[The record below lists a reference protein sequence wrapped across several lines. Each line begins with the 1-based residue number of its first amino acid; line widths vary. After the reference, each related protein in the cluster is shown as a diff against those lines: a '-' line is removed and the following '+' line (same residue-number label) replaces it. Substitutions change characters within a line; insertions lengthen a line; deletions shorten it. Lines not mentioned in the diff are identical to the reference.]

1 MKGNKLFFRIG
12 KVQTKARIE
21 VKTEL
26 IEFVGDQF
34 KQLARKNLGLPM
46 KLYHL

>member
-1 MKGNKLFFRIG
+1 MKLSKKLFEVGKIRI
-12 KVQTKARIE
+12 KKTEVVQS
-21 VKTEL
+21 EL